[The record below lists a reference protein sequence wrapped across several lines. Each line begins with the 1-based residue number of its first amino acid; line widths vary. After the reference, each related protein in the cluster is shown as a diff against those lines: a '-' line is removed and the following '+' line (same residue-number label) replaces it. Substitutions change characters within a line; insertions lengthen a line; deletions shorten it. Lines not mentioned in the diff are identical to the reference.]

1 MKYTT
6 HPAKHALWSACKN
19 FVIILKESTNF
30 FLIRREGRQKS
41 DGEGAEA
48 KTAQSSKSGK
58 KFPIYKVIIEILPLL
73 RPLTKHWNEISFEKQ
88 RN

>member
-6 HPAKHALWSACKN
+6 QPTKHTLWSACKN
-19 FVIILKESTNF
+19 FVIILKETTNF
-30 FLIRREGRQKS
+30 FLIKPEGQQKS

-48 KTAQSSKSGK
+48 KTAQNSKSGK
-58 KFPIYKVIIEILPLL
+58 KFPIYKVIIEILPLI
-73 RPLTKHWNEISFEKQ
+73 RPLTKRRNEISFEKQ

>member
-6 HPAKHALWSACKN
+6 HTTKHALWSDCKN
-19 FVIILKESTNF
+19 FVIILKEATHF
-30 FLIRREGRQKS
+30 FLIKREERQKS

-48 KTAQSSKSGK
+48 KTAQSSKLGK
-58 KFPIYKVIIEILPLL
+58 KFPIYKVIIEIQPLL
-73 RPLTKHWNEISFEKQ
+73 RPLTKHRNEISFEKQ

>member
-6 HPAKHALWSACKN
+6 RPTKHALWSACKN
-19 FVIILKESTNF
+19 FVIILKEVTHF

-58 KFPIYKVIIEILPLL
+58 EFPIYKVIIEIQPLL
-73 RPLTKHWNEISFEKQ
+73 RPLTKRRNEISFEKQ

>member
-6 HPAKHALWSACKN
+6 HPTKHPLWSACKN
-19 FVIILKESTNF
+19 FVIILKEATNF
-30 FLIRREGRQKS
+30 FLVKREGRQKS

-58 KFPIYKVIIEILPLL
+58 KFPIYKVIIEIQPLL
-73 RPLTKHWNEISFEKQ
+73 RPLTKRQNEISFEKQ

>member
-6 HPAKHALWSACKN
+6 QPAKHALWSACKN
-19 FVIILKESTNF
+19 FVIILKEATNF
-30 FLIRREGRQKS
+30 FLIKKDGWQKS

-58 KFPIYKVIIEILPLL
+58 KFPIYKVIIEIQPLL
-73 RPLTKHWNEISFEKQ
+73 RPLTKHRNEISFEKQ

>member
-6 HPAKHALWSACKN
+6 RPTKHALLSACKN
-19 FVIILKESTNF
+19 FVIILKEATNF
-30 FLIRREGRQKS
+30 FLIKQEGRQKS

-48 KTAQSSKSGK
+48 KTAQSSKSEK
-58 KFPIYKVIIEILPLL
+58 KFPIYKVIIEIQPLL
-73 RPLTKHWNEISFEKQ
+73 RPLTKHRNEISFEKQ

>member
-6 HPAKHALWSACKN
+6 HPTKHALWSTCKN
-19 FVIILKESTNF
+19 FVIILMDATNF
-30 FLIRREGRQKS
+30 FLIKREGQQKS

-58 KFPIYKVIIEILPLL
+58 KFPIYKVIIEIQPLL
-73 RPLTKHWNEISFEKQ
+73 RPLTKRRNEISFEKQ

>member
-6 HPAKHALWSACKN
+6 HPTKHALWSACKN
-19 FVIILKESTNF
+19 FVIILKEATRF
-30 FLIRREGRQKS
+30 FIIEREERQKS
-41 DGEGAEA
+41 DGEETGA

-58 KFPIYKVIIEILPLL
+58 KFPIYKVIIEIQPLL
-73 RPLTKHWNEISFEKQ
+73 RPLTKHQNEISFEKQ

>member
-6 HPAKHALWSACKN
+6 HPTKHALWSTCKI
-19 FVIILKESTNF
+19 FVIILKEATNF
-30 FLIRREGRQKS
+30 FLIKQEGRQKS
-41 DGEGAEA
+41 DGEETGA

-58 KFPIYKVIIEILPLL
+58 KFSIYKVIIEIQPLL
-73 RPLTKHWNEISFEKQ
+73 RPLTKRRNEISFEKQ

>member
-6 HPAKHALWSACKN
+6 RPTKYALWSACKN
-19 FVIILKESTNF
+19 FVIILMDATNF
-30 FLIRREGRQKS
+30 FIIKREGKQKS

-58 KFPIYKVIIEILPLL
+58 KFPIYKVIIEIQPLF
-73 RPLTKHWNEISFEKQ
+73 RPLTKRRNEIPFEKQ